1 MSRTLP
7 PPPAEDWELAGSPA
21 LSPGPTYRSSADGRL
36 VAFSRRCDGLTVQSF
51 LRQAAGR
58 ERFFWEDARD
68 GIIYAGCGLAVNLL
82 AWGGERIRHI
92 HEMARSLFADAVVPE
107 GTPRLAAPRL
117 FGGFAFRGDFVPDN
131 VWAAFHPAHF
141 VLPHYQFVQQ
151 EAETW
156 LTINALLAP
165 GDDPAETL
173 QQLSEAL
180 ALQEATLRAAEARPD
195 DSPELPEVLSVGFPL
210 SLESWREII
219 RDARA
224 EIEAGNLKKVV
235 LSRICEA
242 RFAGRVDVDS
252 ALDYLGRWYADCYR
266 FLFEPRPYHAL
277 FGATPE
283 LLARVDGATVT
294 TMAMAGSI
302 GRSDDP
308 REDAALGQ
316 KLIHSA
322 KDRREHEF
330 VVVSLLQRL
339 ALATSGLDISP
350 QPGLYRL
357 HNIQHLYTPV
367 RGKLI
372 RPDGVL
378 PVVELLHPTPA
389 MGGSPREAAMAYIQR
404 KEPFTR
410 GWYSG
415 PIGWIDQQL
424 DGAFAVAI
432 RSAVAQERRAWLYAG
447 AGIVDESNAE
457 REWQETALK
466 FEPMLRALG
475 VEQQRVEL
483 R

>member
-1 MSRTLP
+1 MLEAP
-7 PPPAEDWELAGSPA
+7 PPRPADDWELDGLPT
-21 LSPGPTYRSSADGRL
+21 LSPSPTYRSSADGRL
-36 VAFSRRCDGLTVQSF
+36 IALSRRCDGLTVQSF

-58 ERFFWEDARD
+58 ERFFWEDVRD

-82 AWGGERIRHI
+82 AWGPERIRHI
-92 HEMARSLFADAVVPE
+92 HELARELFAKAVVPSD
-107 GTPRLAAPRL
+107 TPTLAAPRL
-117 FGGFAFRGDFVPDN
+117 FGGFSFRADFMPDN

-151 EAETW
+151 GAETW

-165 GDDPAETL
+165 GDDPQDAL
-173 QQLSEAL
+173 PQLTEAL
-180 ALQEATLRAAEARPD
+180 DLQESALRVAEAQQAPATGQ
-195 DSPELPEVLSVGFPL
+195 PTALSVTFPM
-210 SLESWREII
+210 SFDSWREII
-219 RDARA
+219 LDARA
-224 EIEAGNLKKVV
+224 RIEATNLKKVV
-235 LSRICEA
+235 LSRVCEA
-242 RFAGRVDVDS
+242 RFAGRIDVDS

-283 LLARVDGATVT
+283 LLARVSGATVS

-367 RGKLI
+367 RGKLLKA
-372 RPDGVL
+372 DGVL

-389 MGGSPREAAMAYIQR
+389 MGGSPRDLAMEYIR
-404 KEPFTR
+404 LKEPFPR
-410 GWYSG
+410 GWYAG
-415 PIGWIDQQL
+415 PIGWIDIKL

-432 RSAVAQERRAWLYAG
+432 RSAVAQERRAWLFAG

-466 FEPMLRALG
+466 FEPVLRALG
-475 VEQQRVEL
+475 IAQPAAEL
-483 R
+483 K